1 VCWCR
6 VRIRFSVIHSLYEDV
21 FAQFENTEGGMED
34 TDDDAP
40 PQVCVDILMHVA
52 VMYVGQQFSV
62 LYF

>member
-1 VCWCR
+1 
-6 VRIRFSVIHSLYEDV
+6 LYEDV